1 MLRTEIN
8 KIKHIQK
15 KKKSMKEKASSLR
28 GSAKLINV

>member
-15 KKKSMKEKASSLR
+15 EKKSMKEKTSSLR